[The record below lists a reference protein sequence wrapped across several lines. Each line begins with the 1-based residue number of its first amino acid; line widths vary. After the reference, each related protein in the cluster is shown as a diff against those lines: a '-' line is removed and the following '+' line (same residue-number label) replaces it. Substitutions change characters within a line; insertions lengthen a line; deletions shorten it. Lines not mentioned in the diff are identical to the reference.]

1 MAKQKKV
8 VDTDERYPLTN
19 TKDELD
25 VLWLLWHV
33 IQERDVKLLHRT
45 CSRLKAKL
53 NHVIAP
59 RVFER
64 IKRAED
70 PFAMVE
76 DIVENWLAKPPA
88 AEIDLSKHGVCQVI
102 GNDGDE
108 YIDEYVYV
116 EFGQDADDLNYA
128 QRYEVVVIE
137 QCAIQATMECKLR
150 RAVVNV
156 TLFKDHG
163 FTGTTHQFVIGE

>member
-1 MAKQKKV
+1 MAKQKKAV
-8 VDTDERYPLTN
+8 VDNTDYPIAH

-33 IQERDVKLLHRT
+33 VQERDLKLLHRT

-53 NHVIAP
+53 NHIIAP

-64 IKRAED
+64 IKNAQD

-88 AEIDLSKHGVCQVI
+88 AEIDLTKHGVCQVMSKA
-102 GNDGDE
+102 GDE
-108 YIDEYVYV
+108 YFNEYIYV
-116 EFGQDADDLNYA
+116 DFGTDPDDLSHA

-137 QCAIQATMECKLR
+137 QCAIQATEESNLR